1 MFATNFLIVLGAAYF
16 ASSAPA
22 SRDEFQWEYI
32 PDSEGRM
39 HLIDLKNYDQ
49 PIEPFFNAETDIVF
63 TLRTRRS
70 PIDGEVVF
78 WNDMNSIRNSLF
90 DPSRPTMFTIHGWNG
105 DGTASVNW
113 RVNEGY
119 FQLADYNV
127 SEQIDRF
134 LSQKFHC

>member
-1 MFATNFLIVLGAAYF
+1 MWIITKLSILFATACF

-22 SRDEFQWEYI
+22 SNDVFRFEYI

-39 HLIDLKNYDQ
+39 HLIDMDNYDQ
-49 PIEPFFNAETDIVF
+49 PIDRFFDAETDIVF
-63 TLRTRRS
+63 TLRTRRN
-70 PIDGEVVF
+70 PIDGEVVV

-90 DPSRPTMFTIHGWNG
+90 DPSRPTMFTVHGWNG
-105 DGTASVNW
+105 SGGASVNW

-127 SEQIDRF
+127 R
-134 LSQKFHC
+134 KFS